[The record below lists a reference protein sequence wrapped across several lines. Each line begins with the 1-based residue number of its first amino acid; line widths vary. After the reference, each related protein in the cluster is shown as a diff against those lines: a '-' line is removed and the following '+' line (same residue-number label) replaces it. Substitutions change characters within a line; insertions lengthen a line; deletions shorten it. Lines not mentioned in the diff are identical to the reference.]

1 MSAEYVA
8 RGVTR
13 QARVRV
19 ANRAPFLGRVFTQG
33 PLRLKRG
40 DVVARLS
47 PGEEA
52 SPKTARYDAPRW
64 HDGLPVNILPIRTL
78 RGGFESHAPHD
89 RQVRVAREARIGRRA
104 PAEAERGPAA
114 GLDDPRMPARRAQTR
129 RWGSHVATP
138 VKASVARWRR
148 GWDSNPRSLSTL
160 RFSRAPPS
168 TARPPLRRSG
178 YQRRSRSPAHRIRPK
193 GSRGGPLT
201 GYPRATRR
209 KSAHHLGGDAP

>member
-1 MSAEYVA
+1 
-8 RGVTR
+8 GTGFP
-13 QARVRV
+13 RVRFEPE
-19 ANRAPFLGRVFTQG
+19 NG
-33 PLRLKRG
+33 PLRR
-40 DVVARLS
+40 
-47 PGEEA
+47 
-52 SPKTARYDAPRW
+52 PRW

-89 RQVRVAREARIGRRA
+89 RQVRGAREPRLVRLA
-104 PAEAERGPAA
+104 PAESKCGPAA

-168 TARPPLRRSG
+168 
-178 YQRRSRSPAHRIRPK
+178 
-193 GSRGGPLT
+193 
-201 GYPRATRR
+201 
-209 KSAHHLGGDAP
+209 